1 MDAPR
6 QAFLSGWDALFLLI
20 GLHFTEGVVGAVIDV
35 VGPRLGWG
43 EDLGSAVTLL
53 LAGAIVF
60 TLAMRFTHTGLRAL
74 FHPARASPAATT
86 ALLVPPVL
94 ALVPVVVLAVTL
106 LTDWLL
112 ALAPLS
118 GWEEDL
124 FASMSG
130 DTLAAILL
138 VCVLAPVTEEML
150 FRGLILR
157 GFLARYPRWPAIAAS
172 AVLFG
177 ASHLNL
183 YQFAAALLLGLLL
196 GWLYERSRSLI
207 PCIALHA
214 AYNAAV
220 TWLDLQEAQPV
231 FDAAWWDPSPVAWL
245 VALGLAALGLSML
258 VRLLQPR
265 RA

>member
-1 MDAPR
+1 MHAPR

-20 GLHFTEGVVGAVIDV
+20 GLHFAEGLVGAGVDAM
-35 VGPRLGWG
+35 GLEFGWG
-43 EDLGSAVTLL
+43 EDFGSALTLL
-53 LAGAIVF
+53 AAGTLVLA
-60 TLAMRFTHTGLRAL
+60 LAMRFTRTSLPVL
-74 FHPARASPAATT
+74 FHPSHASPAATT

-106 LTDWLL
+106 LTDWLV

-130 DTLAAILL
+130 DTLAAIVL
-138 VCVLAPVTEEML
+138 VCVLAPVMEEML

-157 GFLARYPRWPAIAAS
+157 GFLARYPRWPAIVAS

-183 YQFAAALLLGLLL
+183 YQFFAALLLGLLL

-220 TWLDLQEAQPV
+220 TWLDLQDALPV
-231 FDAAWWDPSPVAWL
+231 FDGAWWEPTPVAWL
-245 VALGLAALGLSML
+245 VALALAALGVSML